1 MPQSF
6 RMQFGYWDEA
16 SQTITLQM
24 TTYQLVEQPGA
35 HPGFRAAL
43 LFEGSQFPTPAQP
56 EPGQDVVWTLAGQF
70 TALAPLITP
79 PPLFWF
85 LQARGAIG
93 SGGGPRMNRRFDR

>member
-79 PPLFWF
+79 PPLF
-85 LQARGAIG
+85 LV
-93 SGGGPRMNRRFDR
+93 SPSPRRHRFGWRATHEQTL